1 MAPQTLSRKE
11 LRKAKK
17 SGQSNTNRPTDHHA
31 IAVEEPSEPLDV
43 SADPV
48 RDSSSGGQAR
58 SSTVPSSFLANTP
71 AHPATLHLPMRSQPS
86 RAGTPF
92 EDVAE
97 APSRNAVPSSAERP
111 YEAEA
116 GDPAADPSE
125 ASANESPKDLG
136 KDDGRAQ
143 APASNKRVDWGGWA
157 YESGLTAL
165 MERPGGAGFGNWG
178 DEVKLKLNSHYV
190 NLVRPKEKQEKFHQY
205 NVSLLIPTIRPY
217 HDVPAC
223 AHADYF
229 THRFAL
235 AMATKNVDL

>member
-1 MAPQTLSRKE
+1 M
-11 LRKAKK
+11 
-17 SGQSNTNRPTDHHA
+17 
-31 IAVEEPSEPLDV
+31 
-43 SADPV
+43 
-48 RDSSSGGQAR
+48 
-58 SSTVPSSFLANTP
+58 
-71 AHPATLHLPMRSQPS
+71 
-86 RAGTPF
+86 
-92 EDVAE
+92 AE

-136 KDDGRAQ
+136 KDYGRAH
-143 APASNKRVDWGGWA
+143 APALNKRVDWGGGA

-165 MERPGGAGFGNWG
+165 MERPGSGTWG

-190 NLVRPKEKQEKFHQY
+190 NLVRPKAKQEKLYQY
-205 NVSLLIPTIRPY
+205 NVSLLIPTTRPY